1 MTEQAQRQPFWE
13 VWGLPAPGTQIS
25 FADYEALPEIPFHIE
40 WHDGIVIYPNWNEDT
55 MAPSPMTRH
64 QRLVVRL
71 LQLLPTLQPEGDW
84 LTAPMDLR
92 LGGRVVQPDVF
103 WVAADGACVDQGS
116 HYAGPPDLVVEV
128 LSPSNT
134 ENDRVT
140 KFDLYEREGVR
151 EYWIVN
157 PTENYLEVYALAE
170 GTYRR
175 VGAFK
180 PGAVFESTMLGASVS
195 VTDLFD
201 V

>member
-1 MTEQAQRQPFWE
+1 MTKAAQRQPFWE
-13 VWGLPAPGTQIS
+13 TLGLPAPGAQIS
-25 FADYEALPEIPFHIE
+25 FEEYHALPEVPFHME
-40 WHDGIVIYPNWNEDT
+40 WHDGIVIYPNWSEDT
-55 MAPSPMTRH
+55 MTPAPVTRH
-64 QRLVVRL
+64 QRIVMHTIKL
-71 LQLLPTLQPEGDW
+71 LLAIIPDGDL
-84 LTAPMDLR
+84 LTAPTDLR
-92 LGGRVVQPDVF
+92 LSGRTVQPDVF
-103 WVAADGACVDQGS
+103 WVAAESACVDQDS
-116 HYAGPPDLVVEV
+116 YYEGPPDLIVEV

-157 PTENYLEVYALAE
+157 PTEDYLEVYALEA

-180 PGAVFESTMLGASVS
+180 PGMAFTSLVLGVS
-195 VTDLFD
+195 VPVADLFD